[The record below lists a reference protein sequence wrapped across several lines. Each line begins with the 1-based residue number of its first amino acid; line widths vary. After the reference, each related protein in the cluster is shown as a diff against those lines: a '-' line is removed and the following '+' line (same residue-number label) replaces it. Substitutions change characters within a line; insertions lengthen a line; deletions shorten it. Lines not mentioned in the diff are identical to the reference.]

1 MTKAKPAKAATS
13 LPIGA
18 TMDGESLV
26 LPDDAVTQGFAIL
39 ARRRSGKSTLAGV
52 MEETFC
58 QRGDPWVCFDPVR
71 AHYGINYRDRAG
83 QPAEPS
89 GYDVLIVGGPHGH
102 VPLEEHA
109 GAQLA
114 EVIVDTDIS
123 CVIDLRDESDAAT
136 RGFVA
141 AFARELLKINTTPRH
156 VFLEE
161 AHEFVPQQLWEKGS
175 RELTQV
181 RSAVSRLIRN
191 GGGAGI
197 GFTLISQRPAEVAK
211 SVLEQI
217 DNLFILRMSGP
228 NDIGAVKGW
237 FEHNVGD
244 REQLSEILS
253 TLPALNPLA
262 GEAWLCSPTWLHEI
276 TRVNIRPRTTYH
288 AGRTPKKG
296 ERPVAPKQVEL
307 GKVIEQFRAAAERR
321 HIAIAEE
328 RDIKAEN
335 AELRKKVAALEKGR
349 SAPPAAPAAGAP
361 PDETLIERRVTA
373 AVSTALGGERRERQQ
388 HERAIAQLVRHAERS
403 VPPLRSAL
411 DGLEGSLGRLR
422 VALNG
427 SMADGAAA
435 PAAPATATVHMT
447 GLPGAALAAA
457 LAEAAERG
465 KEQLERNAR
474 ARNSDPEGGIPAGS
488 MKMLRELAA
497 RHPLSWTQRQLGSLS
512 GYPHTKSTY
521 RTYRSRLTSGGLIE
535 VAGEDV
541 SITAAGLALFGDAIP
556 AAPPDHAA
564 VMAMWRA
571 SLPAGSYAMLEAVV
585 AAGPAGL
592 TQDEMAQRSGYDRW
606 SSTYR
611 TYRSRLT
618 SNGLVQIA
626 GETVRATDTLYPEGG
641 QLP

>member
-1 MTKAKPAKAATS
+1 MTIAP
-13 LPIGA
+13 PRIGT
-18 TMDGESLV
+18 TMKGERLV

-58 QRGDPWVCFDPVR
+58 QRGDPWVCLDPVR
-71 AHYGINYRDRAG
+71 AHWGIKYRDRAG
-83 QPAEPS
+83 QPGEPS
-89 GYDVLIVGGPHGH
+89 GYDVLIVGGPHGD

-175 RELTQV
+175 RELAQV

-253 TLPALNPLA
+253 TLPALDPQA
-262 GEAWLCSPTWLHEI
+262 GQAWLCSPTWLHEI
-276 TRVNIRPRTTYH
+276 TRVNIRQRTTYH

-296 ERPVAPKQVEL
+296 ERAVAPKQVEL

-321 HIAIAEE
+321 HIAIVEE
-328 RDIKAEN
+328 RDARAEN
-335 AELRKKVAALEKGR
+335 VELKRRLVALEKGR
-349 SAPPAAPAAGAP
+349 GGAAATAAAPPTPAAPN
-361 PDETLIERRVTA
+361 ETLIERRVTA
-373 AVSTALGGERRERQQ
+373 AVSTALAGDRRHRQQ
-388 HERAIAQLVRHAERS
+388 HDRLIAQFVRHAERS
-403 VPPLRSAL
+403 AAPLRSAL
-411 DGLEGSLGRLR
+411 DGLEGSLGRLH

-427 SMADGAAA
+427 AMADGAPPVPAPDA
-435 PAAPATATVHMT
+435 PAVMATVHTT
-447 GLPGAALAAA
+447 GKPSARITTA
-457 LAEAAERG
+457 LAETAHRG
-465 KEQLERNAR
+465 GEQLSRTAR
-474 ARNSDPEGGIPAGS
+474 EDGGDGVADIPAGS
-488 MKMLRELAA
+488 MKILRELAA
-497 RHPLSWTQRQLGSLS
+497 RYPLAWTQRQLGSLT

-535 VAGEDV
+535 IMGEDAR
-541 SITAAGLALFGDAIP
+541 ITPAGLALFGDAIP
-556 AAPPDHAA
+556 AAPADHAA

-592 TQDEMAQRSGYDRW
+592 TQDEMAQRSGYDRE

-618 SNGLVQIA
+618 SNGLLKIT
-626 GETVRATDTLYPEGG
+626 GETVRATDTLYPEG
-641 QLP
+641 LA